1 MANYLSDAIEHLLA
15 ALLIFR
21 IGNLPRECLTRASA
35 RGALALGAQ
44 PRPRRLGGNWPNTA
58 GWAERIARHG
68 GCNGP
73 NVEIPTTPAPVEPLE
88 PSPSA
93 DQRAARDAQQ
103 ARLSSLYRR
112 RDLKM
117 ARSAHAYV
125 RGSTKAF
132 YDWLEQSRRGIPEG
146 PTVWICGDAHIG
158 NLGPIARHDERV
170 MVELRDLDQTVPG
183 NPAYDLV
190 RLALSLAMA
199 ARSSDLPG
207 VVTARLVEE
216 LMAGYLG
223 AFVAPDAQELEQ
235 SAAVRF
241 VVREA
246 LRRKWRRHLQRE
258 RIGKNSRFPLG
269 QRFLPLDPAERA
281 SLDGF
286 LDRERI
292 RQLVTAIECRD
303 DRAEIRVLDA
313 AYWVKGCSSLG
324 LWRCAALIQV
334 IGHGQK
340 RGGYSLLDVKEATQ
354 PLAPSTR
361 PELIPTHEGERVVQG
376 ALALAPSLGK
386 RMLPGT
392 VAGHS
397 VFVRELMPQDLKLEL
412 EMFDDT
418 EARATARA
426 LAHIVGAA
434 HARQMEPDDRERW
447 RRELGAAFTRW
458 LEAPSWLWS
467 SVVELV
473 GTHERAYLEHC
484 RRFALNAEKA
494 REREVGEA
502 ADRG

>member
-1 MANYLSDAIEHLLA
+1 
-15 ALLIFR
+15 
-21 IGNLPRECLTRASA
+21 
-35 RGALALGAQ
+35 
-44 PRPRRLGGNWPNTA
+44 
-58 GWAERIARHG
+58 
-68 GCNGP
+68 
-73 NVEIPTTPAPVEPLE
+73 
-88 PSPSA
+88 
-93 DQRAARDAQQ
+93 
-103 ARLSSLYRR
+103 
-112 RDLKM
+112 
-117 ARSAHAYV
+117 
-125 RGSTKAF
+125 
-132 YDWLEQSRRGIPEG
+132 
-146 PTVWICGDAHIG
+146 
-158 NLGPIARHDERV
+158 
-170 MVELRDLDQTVPG
+170 
-183 NPAYDLV
+183 LV

-223 AFVAPDAQELEQ
+223 AFGAPDGRELEQ

-241 VVREA
+241 MVREA
-246 LRRKWRRHLQRE
+246 LRRKWRHLQRE
-258 RIGKNSRFPLG
+258 RIWKNSRFPLG
-269 QRFLPLDPAERA
+269 ERFLPLDAAERA

-303 DRAEIRVLDA
+303 DRADIRVLDA

-354 PLAPSTR
+354 PLAPSIR
-361 PELIPTHEGERVVQG
+361 PELIPVHAGERVVQG

-392 VAGHS
+392 VAGHA

-412 EMFDDT
+412 EMFDDA

-434 HARQMEPDDRERW
+434 HARQMEADERERW
-447 RRELGAAFTRW
+447 RRELAAASTRW
-458 LEAPSWLWS
+458 LDAPSWLWS

-473 GTHERAYLEHC
+473 GIHERAYLEHC

-494 REREVGEA
+494 RERELEEWG
-502 ADRG
+502 DRG